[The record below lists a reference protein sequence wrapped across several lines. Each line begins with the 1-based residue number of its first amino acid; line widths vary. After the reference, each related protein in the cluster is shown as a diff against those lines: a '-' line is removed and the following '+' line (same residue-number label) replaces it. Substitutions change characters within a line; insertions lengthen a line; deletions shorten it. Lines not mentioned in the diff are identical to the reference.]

1 MWQTDLN
8 CGGRTC
14 PPCTEGQL
22 CAENSDC
29 VSKVCNT
36 EWAEAGEGFCARA
49 TCSDQ
54 KRNGDEVRPVD
65 VLVRGTPC
73 LVSVSTHG
81 LADVVASGGR
91 GLWRLALHRLQGRP
105 EVWRWR

>member
-1 MWQTDLN
+1 M
-8 CGGRTC
+8 
-14 PPCTEGQL
+14 

-65 VLVRGTPC
+65 VLVRGAPW
-73 LVSVSTHG
+73 LVSNSRP
-81 LADVVASGGR
+81 GGCGGVR
-91 GLWRLALHRLQGRP
+91 RTWTVEARTAPPAG
-105 EVWRWR
+105 